1 MPLLGAVALGV
12 LRVLAS
18 IVPPIARMALCPG
31 LLYPL
36 LVLAIVRIVLAPA
49 CLPTP
54 SPFALAGGSG
64 TKALLCNLRAWPK
77 GGLARLALPEF
88 QSSFS
93 PHEVVMSCGKIR
105 RPA

>member
-1 MPLLGAVALGV
+1 LPLLGAVALGV

-18 IVPPIARMALCPG
+18 IVPPIVRVALRPG
-31 LLYPL
+31 LLHPL
-36 LVLAIVRIVLAPA
+36 LVLAIVRIVLAPG

-54 SPFALAGGSG
+54 SPFTLAGGSG

-88 QSSFS
+88 HGEFS
-93 PHEVVMSCGKIR
+93 PHEVVMSRGKIR
-105 RPA
+105 RPE